1 MNELIKVNYGT
12 EHPTVSARDLHEG
25 LEITDRFSRWFE
37 RMTAYGFESE
47 KDFTSVK
54 SSTLVNNGA
63 EREILDYEISVDMA
77 KQICMLQRSEKGRQY
92 RQYFLDLEKAWNTP
106 EQVMARALK
115 MAGKTIDNLK
125 DRCKFLGGQVV
136 EQQKLIEEMI
146 PKANYV
152 DHILESKSLVATTQ
166 IAKDYGMS
174 AIRFNQILNSLKIQ
188 YKDELKYKKDT
199 VRSTEVT
206 DMPTSHGNGDAT
218 ANLAVR
224 RAELQRKC
232 ELIEQTAIEADP
244 DIYQYIIK
252 GVTTEYATYRY
263 LREIAGMPCGKNMYY
278 DRRRK
283 FFFLLSKKM

>member
-1 MNELIKVNYGT
+1 MNELIKVNYDT

-77 KQICMLQRSEKGRQY
+77 KQICMIQRSEKGRQY

-115 MAGKTIDNLK
+115 MAGKTIDSLK

-136 EQQKLIEEMI
+136 EQQKLIEEME

-174 AIRFNQILNSLKIQ
+174 AMRFNQILNSLKIQ
-188 YKDELKYKKDT
+188 YKVNKQWVLYSKYQNCGYVHSKTIDITRSNGDPDVTMQTQWTQKGRLFLYEELKKNDIYP
-199 VRSTEVT
+199 V
-206 DMPTSHGNGDAT
+206 
-218 ANLAVR
+218 
-224 RAELQRKC
+224 
-232 ELIEQTAIEADP
+232 IEQEVA
-244 DIYQYIIK
+244 
-252 GVTTEYATYRY
+252 
-263 LREIAGMPCGKNMYY
+263 
-278 DRRRK
+278 
-283 FFFLLSKKM
+283 

>member
-1 MNELIKVNYGT
+1 MNELIKINYDT

-25 LEITDRFSRWFE
+25 LEITERFQSWFN
-37 RMTAYGFESE
+37 RQLQYGFQESIDYVGRKE
-47 KDFTSVK
+47 FN
-54 SSTLVNNGA
+54 TLA
-63 EREILDYEISVDMA
+63 RQELQDYEISVDMA

-115 MAGKTIDNLK
+115 MAGKTIDSLK

-136 EQQKLIEEMI
+136 EQQKLIEEMT

-188 YKDELKYKKDT
+188 YKVNKQWVLYSKYQNCGYVHSKTIDITRSNGNPDVTMQTQWTQKGRLFLYEELKKNNIYP
-199 VRSTEVT
+199 V
-206 DMPTSHGNGDAT
+206 
-218 ANLAVR
+218 
-224 RAELQRKC
+224 
-232 ELIEQTAIEADP
+232 IEQEVA
-244 DIYQYIIK
+244 
-252 GVTTEYATYRY
+252 
-263 LREIAGMPCGKNMYY
+263 
-278 DRRRK
+278 
-283 FFFLLSKKM
+283 